1 MLPATPEVKLPPV
14 GVVITSYNCEAYIA
28 QAIESVARQSVRNLD
43 VVVVDDASQDRTVE
57 VIEEALAR
65 LKDRRFRFVSLDSNL
80 GQTGAVRRGLAELDT
95 PFICF
100 LDGDDVWHETFVE
113 RHLATHL
120 NTDFPVGF
128 TYCDSHVINGDGE
141 LLAGTAWW
149 FERPNGDPPH
159 RSVEPATTPTI
170 DGARGIASFPLKP
183 ALTLHAEWSSDWSCN
198 SMASLMF
205 RRSLVDLIFPES
217 DEGLRLYLDHYL
229 TTFGMLVA
237 GGIAIH
243 ESLYAYRMHGKNS
256 HSQAS
261 VVGGTFATSRNDWQ
275 AINRDV
281 LQLVHREMLARRDEL
296 CTAVGAGHFTHSL
309 GLFNTALTEM
319 NGDPAKEK
327 AAEDVQQDTGGV
339 LVRLGKLFG
348 NGR

>member
-1 MLPATPEVKLPPV
+1 MLSTTPEVKLPPV

-65 LKDRRFRFVSLDSNL
+65 LKDRRFRFVAMPSNL
-80 GQTGAVRRGLAELDT
+80 GQTGAVRRGLGELDT
-95 PFICF
+95 PFVCF
-100 LDGDDVWHETFVE
+100 LDGDDIWHETFVE

-141 LLAGTAWW
+141 LLAGTAW
-149 FERPNGDPPH
+149 
-159 RSVEPATTPTI
+159 TI
-170 DGARGIASFPLKP
+170 DGARGVASFPLKP
-183 ALTLHAEWSSDWSCN
+183 ALTLHAEWSSAWSCN

-217 DEGLRLYLDHYL
+217 DESLRLYLDHYL

-309 GLFNTALTEM
+309 ALFATALTEI
-319 NGDPAKEK
+319 NAGTSKE
-327 AAEDVQQDTGGV
+327 EVVEENQQDTGGV

-348 NGR
+348 NSR